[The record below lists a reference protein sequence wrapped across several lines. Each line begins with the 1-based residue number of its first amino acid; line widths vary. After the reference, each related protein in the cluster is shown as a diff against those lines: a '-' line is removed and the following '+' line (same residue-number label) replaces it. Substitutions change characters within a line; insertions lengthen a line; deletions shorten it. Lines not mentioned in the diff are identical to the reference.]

1 MVSSKK
7 LICDFLFPTDEPD
20 VRICLDTQRA
30 VEANEPLLDFV
41 RQIRC
46 HAKAEATAESES
58 SNVGEE
64 EEVLTFPAP
73 PTVDIEG
80 TSKDD
85 EEMAAPAK
93 QRFHAFFLRK
103 KNDMIY
109 RLSEDC
115 FVRTTRV
122 SETGFGNGERNRKWE
137 TEIEFITATADAITE
152 DEALEARLE
161 AFFDAVLQ
169 ARSKL
174 HRG

>member
-7 LICDFLFPTDEPD
+7 LICDYLFPTDEPD

-30 VEANEPLLDFV
+30 VEATAPLLDFV
-41 RQIRC
+41 HQIRC
-46 HAKAEATAESES
+46 STEAAKSESED
-58 SNVGEE
+58 
-64 EEVLTFPAP
+64 EVLTFPAP
-73 PTVDIEG
+73 ATAPDAESVNAAEG
-80 TSKDD
+80 
-85 EEMAAPAK
+85 EQAATTR

-103 KNDMIY
+103 KEDVIY

-137 TEIEFITATADAITE
+137 TEIEFITDTATAERDQ
-152 DEALEARLE
+152 ALEARLE

-169 ARSKL
+169 VRRKL
-174 HRG
+174 HRS